1 MVKIGITGK
10 NGRVG
15 QLLCSELSNGI
26 IDGATLSNAISRD
39 GDAGAL
45 FEHSDC
51 VIDFTKPAATM
62 GYLALAMQHKTPF
75 VIGTTGLTEAENSRI
90 DEAAHSIP
98 ILYAANMSIGVNVL
112 LSLAEKAASLLGDEW
127 DIEILET
134 HHHHKID
141 SPSGTALALGDAAK
155 TGRGGVGN
163 FVTDRNGERQAG
175 DIGYAVRRGGDVV
188 GEHVVSLY
196 GAGERIELGHI
207 ATNRSL
213 FAQGAIKG
221 AKWLVDQPAGLYS
234 MRDMLGL

>member
-1 MVKIGITGK
+1 MTKIGITGK

-15 QLLCSELSNGI
+15 QLLCSELSNGTI
-26 IDGATLSNAISRD
+26 NGTCLSDAISRD
-39 GDAGAL
+39 GNAVDL
-45 FEHSDC
+45 FDRSDC
-51 VIDFTKPAATM
+51 VIDFTTPSATM
-62 GYLALAMQHKTPF
+62 DYLALAVQHKTPF
-75 VIGTTGLTEAENSRI
+75 VIGTTGLNETENTRI
-90 DEAAHSIP
+90 NEAAQHIP
-98 ILYAANMSIGVNVL
+98 ILYAANMSVGVNVL

-141 SPSGTALALGDAAK
+141 SPSGTALALGNAAK
-155 TGRGGVGN
+155 AGRSGVGN
-163 FVTDRNGERQAG
+163 FVTDRNGKRQSG

-188 GEHVVSLY
+188 GEHVVSFY

-221 AKWLVDQPAGLYS
+221 AKWLVGQPAGLYS